1 MALMSKMRDKMHI
14 VLYVLVGA
22 FLLTIVFEW
31 GMNFS
36 GWSTRRGNDIGVV
49 NGKPIAFKE
58 YETLYRN
65 YLEQYRQQL
74 RGQEI
79 DDQMESRIQEQVWES
94 LVMKILLE
102 EEYEK
107 LGLQVSDKEIT
118 DEIFSENPPLVI
130 AQQFRNPETG
140 KIDRER
146 LNNAIADPRNKPAW
160 IQLEQYLK
168 QQKLQEK
175 LQTLLTEAL
184 QSTDSE
190 ARRQFDAQHTRISG
204 KYVLFD
210 MSRAKP
216 DSAYYVSDA
225 EIKAYFNDHK
235 EEYRQEPTREAKY
248 VFFPTDPT
256 EEDKKLIQK
265 ELEELKKEFAETK
278 NDTDFVRQHSDSPV
292 DEKPLPRG
300 QLPVEIDTLIFKPDT
315 RLGTVLGPVQ
325 DFTTNE
331 FKLIKITSLKPDGEV
346 QVRASH
352 ILLKPTGNTKA
363 DTAKTIAEAKA
374 LMARIKKGES
384 FEKLAREKSQD
395 PGSAVNGGDLNWFSK
410 GRMVKPF
417 EEACFKAK
425 VGDLVGPVQTQ
436 FGIHIIKI
444 TGRDSREFKGMELT
458 KKIVPGPAT
467 LERQRRLASEF
478 EFNAREIGFDSAA
491 QRAFYTVRETGIF
504 SRNGY
509 VPIIGYNSAMARWGF
524 RAKIGEISPVIEAK
538 DGFAVM
544 KLTSIND
551 DGYRKYDEDLKR
563 ELKSKVIREK
573 KMQDLR
579 KLAEEIHAK
588 CEGNLEKAVAL
599 DSLLRINETGTV
611 TLSSPVIQGIGYDV
625 NAASALAA
633 LEVGTLSKPIETN
646 RGVMIAALTEKT
658 TGKDEE
664 FEKEKANL
672 RKKVL
677 EEKRGRI
684 VQEWTQALKK
694 QAEIQDNRSLFY

>member
-1 MALMSKMRDKMHI
+1 MALISKMRDKMHL

-22 FLLTIVFEW
+22 FLITIVFEW

-36 GWSTRRGNDIGVV
+36 GWSARRGNDIGVV
-49 NGKPIAFKE
+49 NGKPISFKE

-65 YLEQYRQQL
+65 YLEQYREQL
-74 RGQEI
+74 KGQEI
-79 DDQMESRIQEQVWES
+79 DEQTELRLQEQVWES
-94 LVMKILLE
+94 LVMKVLLE
-102 EEYEK
+102 AEYEK
-107 LGLQVSDKEIT
+107 LNLKVSDKEIV
-118 DEIFSENPPLVI
+118 DEIFSDNPPFVI

-146 LNNAIADPRNKPAW
+146 LNSAIADPRNKSAW
-160 IQLEQYLK
+160 IQLEQYLR

-184 QSTDSE
+184 RSTDSE
-190 ARRQFDAQHTRISG
+190 ARRQFDAQHTKVSG

-210 MSRAKP
+210 MSRARP

-256 EEDKKLIQK
+256 EEDKQLIRK
-265 ELEELKKEFAETK
+265 ELEELKKKFAETK
-278 NDTDFVRQHSDSPV
+278 NDTEFVRLHSDSPI

-300 QLPVEIDTLIFKPDT
+300 QLPVEIDTLVFRPDT
-315 RLGTVLGPVQ
+315 RIGTVLGPVE
-325 DFTTNE
+325 DFATNE
-331 FKLIKITSLKPDGEV
+331 FKLIKITSLKPNGEV
-346 QVRASH
+346 QIRASH

-384 FEKLAREKSQD
+384 FEQLAREKSQD
-395 PGSAVNGGDLNWFSK
+395 PGSAVRGGDLNWFGK

-417 EEACFKAK
+417 EEACFNAK
-425 VGDLVGPVQTQ
+425 VGDLIGPVQTQ
-436 FGIHIIKI
+436 FGIHIIKV
-444 TGRDSREFKGMELT
+444 TGRDSREFKGIELT
-458 KKIVPGPAT
+458 KKIVPSPAT

-491 QRAFYTVRETGIF
+491 RRALYTVRETGIF
-504 SRNGY
+504 TRGGY
-509 VPIIGYNSAMARWGF
+509 VPIIGYSSAMAHWGF
-524 RAKIGEISPVIEAK
+524 RAKIGEISPVLEAK
-538 DGFAVM
+538 DGFVVM
-544 KLTSIND
+544 KLTAIND
-551 DGYRKYDEDLKR
+551 DGYRKYDDDLKR

-579 KLAEEIHAK
+579 KLAEEVRAK
-588 CEGNLEKAVAL
+588 CEGNLEKATAL
-599 DSLLRINETGTV
+599 DSLLSLNETGTV
-611 TLSSPVIQGIGYDV
+611 TLSNPVIQGIGYDI
-625 NAASALAA
+625 NAASALTA
-633 LEVGTLSKPIETN
+633 LEVGTLSRPIDTN
-646 RGVMIAALTEKT
+646 RGVILAMLTEKT
-658 TGKDEE
+658 MGEDEE

-672 RKKVL
+672 RKRIL
-677 EEKRGRI
+677 DDKRGRI

-694 QAEIQDNRSLFY
+694 QAQIQDNRSLFY

>member
-1 MALMSKMRDKMHI
+1 MALMNKMRDKMHI

-49 NGKPIAFKE
+49 NGKPISFKE

-65 YLEQYRQQL
+65 YLDQYRQQL

-79 DDQMESRIQEQVWES
+79 DEQMESRLQEQVWES

-102 EEYEK
+102 AEYEK
-107 LGLQVSDKEIT
+107 LDLKVSDKEIT
-118 DEIFSENPPLVI
+118 DEIFSDNPPMVI

-160 IQLEQYLK
+160 IQLEQYLR

-190 ARRQFDAQHTRISG
+190 ARQQFDAQHTRVSG

-248 VFFPTDPT
+248 VFFPTEAT
-256 EEDKKLIQK
+256 EEDRQLIKK
-265 ELEELKKEFAETK
+265 ELEELRKEFAETK
-278 NDTDFVRQHSDSPV
+278 SDTDFVRLHSDSPV

-331 FKLIKITSLKPDGEV
+331 FKLIKITSLKTDGEV

-352 ILLKPTGNTKA
+352 ILLKPAGNTKA

-395 PGSAVNGGDLNWFSK
+395 PGSAVNGGDLNWFGK

-436 FGIHIIKI
+436 FGIHIIKV
-444 TGRDSREFKGMELT
+444 TGRDSREFKGIELT

-491 QRAFYTVRETGIF
+491 RRASYTVRETGIF

-579 KLAEEIHAK
+579 KLAEEMRTK
-588 CEGNLEKAVAL
+588 CEGKLEKAVAL
-599 DSLLRINETGTV
+599 DSLLRISETGTV
-611 TLSSPVIQGIGYDV
+611 MLSNPVIQGIGYDV
-625 NAASALAA
+625 NAASALSA
-633 LEVGTLSKPIETN
+633 LEVGTLSKPIDTN
-646 RGVMIAALTEKT
+646 RGVIIASLTEKT

-672 RKKVL
+672 RKRIL

-684 VQEWTQALKK
+684 VQEWTQALKR

>member
-1 MALMSKMRDKMHI
+1 MALMNKMRDKMHI

-49 NGKPIAFKE
+49 NGKPISFKE

-65 YLEQYRQQL
+65 YLDQYRQQL

-79 DDQMESRIQEQVWES
+79 DEQMESRLQEQVWES

-102 EEYEK
+102 AEYEK
-107 LGLQVSDKEIT
+107 LDLKVSDKEIT
-118 DEIFSENPPLVI
+118 DEIFSDNPPMVI

-146 LNNAIADPRNKPAW
+146 LNNAVADPRNKPAW
-160 IQLEQYLK
+160 IQLEQYLR

-190 ARRQFDAQHTRISG
+190 ARQQFDAQHTRVSG

-248 VFFPTDPT
+248 VFFPTEAT
-256 EEDKKLIQK
+256 EEDRQLIKK
-265 ELEELKKEFAETK
+265 ELEELRKEFAETK
-278 NDTDFVRQHSDSPV
+278 SDTDFVRLHSDSPV

-331 FKLIKITSLKPDGEV
+331 FKLIKITSLKTDGEV

-352 ILLKPTGNTKA
+352 ILLKPAGNTKA

-395 PGSAVNGGDLNWFSK
+395 PGSAVNGGDLNWFGK

-436 FGIHIIKI
+436 FGIHIIKV
-444 TGRDSREFKGMELT
+444 TGRDSREFKGIELT

-491 QRAFYTVRETGIF
+491 RRAFYTVRETGIF

-579 KLAEEIHAK
+579 KLAEEMRTK
-588 CEGNLEKAVAL
+588 CEGKLEKAVAL
-599 DSLLRINETGTV
+599 DSLLRISETGTV
-611 TLSSPVIQGIGYDV
+611 MLSNPVIQGIGYDV
-625 NAASALAA
+625 NAASALSA
-633 LEVGTLSKPIETN
+633 LEVGTLSKPIDTN
-646 RGVMIAALTEKT
+646 RGVIIASLTEKT

-672 RKKVL
+672 RKRIL

-684 VQEWTQALKK
+684 VQEWTQALKR

>member
-1 MALMSKMRDKMHI
+1 MALMNKMRDKMHI

-49 NGKPIAFKE
+49 NGKPISFKE

-65 YLEQYRQQL
+65 YLDQYRQQL

-79 DDQMESRIQEQVWES
+79 DEQMESRLQEQVWES

-102 EEYEK
+102 AEYEK
-107 LGLQVSDKEIT
+107 LDLKVSDKEIT
-118 DEIFSENPPLVI
+118 DEIFSDNPPMVI

-160 IQLEQYLK
+160 IQLEQYLR

-190 ARRQFDAQHTRISG
+190 ARQQFDAQHTRVSG

-248 VFFPTDPT
+248 VFFPTEAT
-256 EEDKKLIQK
+256 EEDRQLIKK
-265 ELEELKKEFAETK
+265 ELEELRKEFAETK
-278 NDTDFVRQHSDSPV
+278 SDTDFVRLHSDSPV

-331 FKLIKITSLKPDGEV
+331 FKLIKITSLKTDGEV

-352 ILLKPTGNTKA
+352 ILLKPAGNTKA

-395 PGSAVNGGDLNWFSK
+395 PGSAVNGGDLNWFGK

-436 FGIHIIKI
+436 FGIHIIKV
-444 TGRDSREFKGMELT
+444 TGRDSREFKGIELT

-491 QRAFYTVRETGIF
+491 RRAFYTVRETGIF

-579 KLAEEIHAK
+579 KLAEEMRTK
-588 CEGNLEKAVAL
+588 CEGKLEKAVAL
-599 DSLLRINETGTV
+599 DSLLRISETGTV
-611 TLSSPVIQGIGYDV
+611 MLSNPVIQGIGYDV
-625 NAASALAA
+625 NAASALSA
-633 LEVGTLSKPIETN
+633 LEVGTLSKPIDTN
-646 RGVMIAALTEKT
+646 RGVIIASLTEKT

-672 RKKVL
+672 RKRIL

-684 VQEWTQALKK
+684 VQEWTQALKR

>member
-1 MALMSKMRDKMHI
+1 MALMNKMRDKMHI

-31 GMNFS
+31 GMNFTGMS
-36 GWSTRRGNDIGVV
+36 SRRGSDIGVV
-49 NGKPIAFKE
+49 NGKPISFKD

-79 DDQMESRIQEQVWES
+79 DDQMEARIQEQVWES
-94 LVMKILLE
+94 QVMKILLD

-107 LGLQVSDKEIT
+107 LGLKVSDKEIA
-118 DEIFSENPPLVI
+118 DEIFSDNPPMVI

-140 KIDRER
+140 QIDRER
-146 LNNAIADPRNKPAW
+146 LNNAIADPRNKQAW
-160 IQLEQYLK
+160 IQLEQYIK

-175 LQTLLTEAL
+175 LQTLLLESMR
-184 QSTDSE
+184 STDSE
-190 ARRQFDAQHTRISG
+190 ARQKFEAQNAKVSG

-210 MSRAKP
+210 MSRAKS

-225 EIKAYFNDHK
+225 EIKAYFNEHK
-235 EEYRQEPTREAKY
+235 EEYRQDPTREALY

-256 EEDKKLIQK
+256 EADKELIKK
-265 ELEELKKEFAETK
+265 ELESLKKEFAETK
-278 NDTDFVRQHSDSPV
+278 NDTDFVRLHGDSPV
-292 DEKPLPRG
+292 IEKTLPRG
-300 QLPVEIDTLIFKPDT
+300 QLPVEIDTLVFKPET
-315 RLGTVLGPVQ
+315 RVGTVLGPVQ
-325 DFTTNE
+325 DFMTNE
-331 FKLIKITSLKPDGEV
+331 FKLIKITSLKPNGET

-352 ILLKPTGNTKA
+352 ILLKPSGNTKA
-363 DTAKTIAEAKA
+363 DTAKTIAEAKE
-374 LMARIKKGES
+374 LMAKIKKGES

-395 PGSAVNGGDLNWFSK
+395 PGSGANGGDLNWFGR

-417 EEACFKAK
+417 EEACFNGK
-425 VGDLVGPVQTQ
+425 VGDLIGPIQTQ

-444 TGRDSREFKGMELT
+444 TGRDSREFKGIELT
-458 KKIVPGPAT
+458 KKIVPSPAT
-467 LERQRRLASEF
+467 LEKQRRVASEF

-491 QRAFYTVRETGIF
+491 RRSLYTVRETGIF

-509 VPIIGYNSAMARWGF
+509 VPIIGYNNAMARWGF
-524 RAKIGEISPVIEAK
+524 RAKLGEISPVIEAK

-551 DGYRKYDEDLKR
+551 DGYRKFDDGLKQ
-563 ELKSKVIREK
+563 ELKSRIIREK

-579 KLAEEIHAK
+579 KLAEEMFAK
-588 CEGNLEKAVAL
+588 CEGSLERAIAL
-599 DSLLRINETGTV
+599 DSLLRITETGTV
-611 TLSSPVIQGIGYDV
+611 TLSNPTIQGIGYDA

-633 LEVGTLSKPIETN
+633 LEVGALSKPIETN
-646 RGVMIAALTEKT
+646 RGVMLAVLAEKT
-658 TGKDEE
+658 KGKDEE
-664 FEKEKANL
+664 FEKEKETL
-672 RKKVL
+672 RKQIVDDKC
-677 EEKRGRI
+677 GRI

-694 QAEIQDNRSLFY
+694 QAQIQDNRSLFY

>member
-1 MALMSKMRDKMHI
+1 MALMNKMRDKMHI

-49 NGKPIAFKE
+49 NGKPISFKE

-65 YLEQYRQQL
+65 YLDQYRQQL

-79 DDQMESRIQEQVWES
+79 DEQMESRLQEQVWES

-102 EEYEK
+102 AEYEK
-107 LGLQVSDKEIT
+107 LDLKVSDKEIT
-118 DEIFSENPPLVI
+118 DEIFSDNPPMVI

-160 IQLEQYLK
+160 IQLEQYLR

-190 ARRQFDAQHTRISG
+190 ARQQFDAQHTRVSG

-248 VFFPTDPT
+248 VFFPTEAT
-256 EEDKKLIQK
+256 EEDRQLIKK
-265 ELEELKKEFAETK
+265 ELEELRKEFAETK
-278 NDTDFVRQHSDSPV
+278 SDTDFVRLHSDSPV

-331 FKLIKITSLKPDGEV
+331 FKLIKITSLKTDGEV

-352 ILLKPTGNTKA
+352 ILLKPAGNTKA

-374 LMARIKKGES
+374 LMARIRKGES

-395 PGSAVNGGDLNWFSK
+395 PGSAVNGGDLNWFGK

-436 FGIHIIKI
+436 FGIHIIKV
-444 TGRDSREFKGMELT
+444 TGRDSREFKGIELT

-491 QRAFYTVRETGIF
+491 RRAFYTVRETGIF

-579 KLAEEIHAK
+579 KLAEEMRTK
-588 CEGNLEKAVAL
+588 CEGKLEKAVAL
-599 DSLLRINETGTV
+599 DSLLRISETGTV
-611 TLSSPVIQGIGYDV
+611 MLSNPVIQGIGYDV
-625 NAASALAA
+625 NAASALSA
-633 LEVGTLSKPIETN
+633 LEVGTLSKPIDTN
-646 RGVMIAALTEKT
+646 RGVIIASLTEKT

-672 RKKVL
+672 RKRIL

-684 VQEWTQALKK
+684 VQEWTQALKR

>member
-1 MALMSKMRDKMHI
+1 
-14 VLYVLVGA
+14 
-22 FLLTIVFEW
+22 
-31 GMNFS
+31 
-36 GWSTRRGNDIGVV
+36 
-49 NGKPIAFKE
+49 
-58 YETLYRN
+58 
-65 YLEQYRQQL
+65 
-74 RGQEI
+74 
-79 DDQMESRIQEQVWES
+79 
-94 LVMKILLE
+94 
-102 EEYEK
+102 
-107 LGLQVSDKEIT
+107 
-118 DEIFSENPPLVI
+118 
-130 AQQFRNPETG
+130 
-140 KIDRER
+140 
-146 LNNAIADPRNKPAW
+146 
-160 IQLEQYLK
+160 
-168 QQKLQEK
+168 
-175 LQTLLTEAL
+175 
-184 QSTDSE
+184 
-190 ARRQFDAQHTRISG
+190 
-204 KYVLFD
+204 
-210 MSRAKP
+210 
-216 DSAYYVSDA
+216 
-225 EIKAYFNDHK
+225 
-235 EEYRQEPTREAKY
+235 
-248 VFFPTDPT
+248 
-256 EEDKKLIQK
+256 
-265 ELEELKKEFAETK
+265 
-278 NDTDFVRQHSDSPV
+278 
-292 DEKPLPRG
+292 
-300 QLPVEIDTLIFKPDT
+300 
-315 RLGTVLGPVQ
+315 
-325 DFTTNE
+325 
-331 FKLIKITSLKPDGEV
+331 
-346 QVRASH
+346 
-352 ILLKPTGNTKA
+352 
-363 DTAKTIAEAKA
+363 
-374 LMARIKKGES
+374 
-384 FEKLAREKSQD
+384 
-395 PGSAVNGGDLNWFSK
+395 
-410 GRMVKPF
+410 
-417 EEACFKAK
+417 
-425 VGDLVGPVQTQ
+425 
-436 FGIHIIKI
+436 
-444 TGRDSREFKGMELT
+444 MELT

-579 KLAEEIHAK
+579 KLAEEIRAK

-646 RGVMIAALTEKT
+646 RGVMIALLTERI

>member
-1 MALMSKMRDKMHI
+1 MNKMRDKMHI

-49 NGKPIAFKE
+49 NGKPISFKE

-65 YLEQYRQQL
+65 YLDQYRQQL

-79 DDQMESRIQEQVWES
+79 DEQMESRLQEQVWES

-102 EEYEK
+102 AEYEK
-107 LGLQVSDKEIT
+107 LDLKVSDKEIT
-118 DEIFSENPPLVI
+118 DEIFSDNPPMVI

-160 IQLEQYLK
+160 IQLEQYLR

-190 ARRQFDAQHTRISG
+190 ARQQFDAQHTRVSG

-248 VFFPTDPT
+248 VFFPTEAT
-256 EEDKKLIQK
+256 EEDRQLIKK
-265 ELEELKKEFAETK
+265 ELEELRKEFAETK
-278 NDTDFVRQHSDSPV
+278 SDTDFVRLHSDSPV

-331 FKLIKITSLKPDGEV
+331 FKLIKITSLKTDGEV

-352 ILLKPTGNTKA
+352 ILLKPAGNTKA

-395 PGSAVNGGDLNWFSK
+395 PGSAVNGGDLNWFGK

-436 FGIHIIKI
+436 FGIHIIKV
-444 TGRDSREFKGMELT
+444 TGRDSREFKGIELT

-491 QRAFYTVRETGIF
+491 RRAFYTVRETGIF

-579 KLAEEIHAK
+579 KLAEEMRTK
-588 CEGNLEKAVAL
+588 CEGKLEKAVAL
-599 DSLLRINETGTV
+599 DSLLRISETGTV
-611 TLSSPVIQGIGYDV
+611 MLSNPVIQGIGYDV
-625 NAASALAA
+625 NAASALSA
-633 LEVGTLSKPIETN
+633 LEVGTLSKPIDTN
-646 RGVMIAALTEKT
+646 RGVIIASLTEKT

-672 RKKVL
+672 RKRIL

-684 VQEWTQALKK
+684 VQEWTQALKR